1 MDDVTPEVRSFLSS
15 TAFRGATGARVRSL
29 SFVNQPYSKEYPH
42 GQVENLDTNYTLND
56 MDLDE
61 NFNSDEDMGGGDEEG
76 DENEENEHREEG
88 EDELEL
94 RNDDQDDAGDEMT
107 LDLLEQVPGLV

>member
-1 MDDVTPEVRSFLSS
+1 
-15 TAFRGATGARVRSL
+15 
-29 SFVNQPYSKEYPH
+29 
-42 GQVENLDTNYTLND
+42 

-76 DENEENEHREEG
+76 DEHEENEHREEG